1 MYGAAHVYMMCVQP
15 VQKQIE
21 NYHFN
26 YLAPASGRGGA
37 TEDAEDQRKLN
48 VLDQTQFQHRVS
60 NLLKITI
67 MIGSE
72 IDL

>member
-1 MYGAAHVYMMCVQP
+1 MHGAAHVYMMCVQP

-21 NYHFN
+21 NYHFC
-26 YLAPASGRGGA
+26 GA
-37 TEDAEDQRKLN
+37 AEDAENQRKLN
-48 VLDQTQFQHRVS
+48 GLDQTQFQHRVS